1 MEWVSGRQT
10 YEGAPPVCRSSQML
24 VASGLSPYGGL
35 YRVLSAPA
43 CGNRW
48 GPSMDNLLPM
58 CERKLSLPRKARS
71 PLPGPPFSPFGWPGS
86 RKARLHEL
94 LSAWR
99 MFQTGSSEDVNVA
112 PLRMSNKLH
121 CGYWS
126 AVSPC
131 VSSTQVGGPPRQQK
145 QRSSATLP
153 REKTPR
159 TPCRN
164 PLLLLPRRGEVRG
177 AAALPPLP
185 VGRGAPRTWDRWW
198 RAAPSLWAPPSVA
211 AGCCWPAASV
221 EQAAPGAAGWSVC
234 PVGGVRCRA
243 SGCGGTRPRKRCRT
257 CLCRL
262 GGCCR
267 RLGRALQGLE

>member
-1 MEWVSGRQT
+1 
-10 YEGAPPVCRSSQML
+10 ML

-58 CERKLSLPRKARS
+58 YERKLSLPRKARS

-112 PLRMSNKLH
+112 PLRIFDNLH
-121 CGYWS
+121 CGYWRRLHP
-126 AVSPC
+126 VSPAHRQEARRGNT
-131 VSSTQVGGPPRQQK
+131 SNGPPHPSQ
-145 QRSSATLP
+145 
-153 REKTPR
+153 EKNHPGHPAETR
-159 TPCRN
+159 CFCCRW
-164 PLLLLPRRGEVRG
+164 GEVRG

-185 VGRGAPRTWDRWW
+185 VGPECSKDLGPLVARGAGWAGCSKGWNNRCHC
-198 RAAPSLWAPPSVA
+198 RAAASAGVWPPLLRRPVPGPCVGA
-211 AGCCWPAASV
+211 RQPLLALPAAS
-221 EQAAPGAAGWSVC
+221 AAVGLWPGEHHH
-234 PVGGVRCRA
+234 
-243 SGCGGTRPRKRCRT
+243 
-257 CLCRL
+257 
-262 GGCCR
+262 R
-267 RLGRALQGLE
+267 RLGFCLLIEEKAV

>member
-1 MEWVSGRQT
+1 
-10 YEGAPPVCRSSQML
+10 ML

-58 CERKLSLPRKARS
+58 YERELSLPPKARS

-112 PLRMSNKLH
+112 PLRMVSNLH

-159 TPCRN
+159 TLCGN
-164 PLLLLPRRGEVRG
+164 PLPLLPRWGEVRG
-177 AAALPPLP
+177 AAVERCCRFGPLRWPGLPPPCRVSALA
-185 VGRGAPRTWDRWW
+185 GALG
-198 RAAPSLWAPPSVA
+198 SI
-211 AGCCWPAASV
+211 
-221 EQAAPGAAGWSVC
+221 GAAAHCCGCGAVC
-234 PVGGVRCRA
+234 GGRTGALHRRCRA
-243 SGCGGTRPRKRCRT
+243 
-257 CLCRL
+257 
-262 GGCCR
+262 
-267 RLGRALQGLE
+267 GRAAARGVLLWRSAAAVAGAVGSTSAATPA

>member
-1 MEWVSGRQT
+1 
-10 YEGAPPVCRSSQML
+10 ML

-112 PLRMSNKLH
+112 PLRMSNNLH

-159 TPCRN
+159 TLCGT
-164 PLLLLPRRGEVRG
+164 PLLLLPRWGEVRG
-177 AAALPPLP
+177 AAVAAVAGLDRCDGRACRLPAGCPLWP
-185 VGRGAPRTWDRWW
+185 GPW
-198 RAAPSLWAPPSVA
+198 APSALLPAVA
-211 AGCCWPAASV
+211 AVGPPAV
-221 EQAAPGAAGWSVC
+221 GGGAA
-234 PVGGVRCRA
+234 
-243 SGCGGTRPRKRCRT
+243 
-257 CLCRL
+257 
-262 GGCCR
+262 
-267 RLGRALQGLE
+267 